1 MKKSIKVV
9 LILLWVCMIIVGIS
23 ACGDSAGIDKED
35 LIDTPIAK
43 EMSYVSATLP
53 NAQVSLEDE
62 TGVEGD
68 LSGHDNTLSTEDNIV
83 EHEKA
88 GYCDNTVTK
97 ISRESQMGRESCE
110 VSFDGSDSVALT
122 DLLLYL
128 DYSDGICRCQPEYN
142 VDTEFGTGYGINL
155 TEGYVRHDVGQVSLT
170 AEQLELIQGIFDRQ
184 VSMAQGEEKAVS
196 PDQTEIFKAVLLGDS
211 PFIYCHGGNVETMV
225 ITDVPALFDEDD
237 PLMKF
242 WEFSVIDLNGDGED
256 EVILF
261 VVGVAGDMGGKG
273 GKVVFHQIGDKVY
286 GYTTDN
292 RTLVDLKIDGTYDYS
307 DPTGVAEAG
316 IATVR
321 GFSET
326 EYTVD
331 KITYAT
337 GTYKGWDT
345 FVADHQSVT
354 EEEYLDAVSKQDQK
368 QNAEWHEFTDENIN
382 TLF

>member
-9 LILLWVCMIIVGIS
+9 LILLWVCMIILGLS

-43 EMSYVSATLP
+43 DSGYVSATLP
-53 NAQVSLEDE
+53 NAPVSLEDE
-62 TGVEGD
+62 TEVEGD
-68 LSGHDNTLSTEDNIV
+68 LSEHDHTLSTEDNIV

-88 GYCDNTVTK
+88 GYCYNTVTK
-97 ISRESQMGRESCE
+97 ISRESQMGGEAWK
-110 VSFDGSDSVALT
+110 VSFEGSDSVVLT
-122 DLLLYL
+122 DILLYL

-155 TEGYVRHDVGQVSLT
+155 TEGYVRHDGGQVSLT

-184 VSMAQGEEKAVS
+184 VSIAQGEEKAAPS
-196 PDQTEIFKAVLLGDS
+196 DQAEIFKAVLLGDS
-211 PFIYCHGGNVETMV
+211 PFIYCHGGNAETMV

-237 PLMKF
+237 PLMKV

-261 VVGVAGDMGGKG
+261 VVGVTGDMG

-292 RTLVDLKIDGTYDYS
+292 RTLMDLKMDGSYSYS
-307 DPTGVAEAG
+307 DPTGVTEVG
-316 IATVR
+316 IAVVVD
-321 GFSET
+321 FSKA
-326 EYTVD
+326 EYAVD

-345 FVADHQSVT
+345 FVADHQPVT

-368 QNAEWHEFTDENIN
+368 QNAEWHEFTDECIN
-382 TLF
+382 TVL

>member
-155 TEGYVRHDVGQVSLT
+155 TEG
-170 AEQLELIQGIFDRQ
+170 
-184 VSMAQGEEKAVS
+184 M
-196 PDQTEIFKAVLLGDS
+196 
-211 PFIYCHGGNVETMV
+211 
-225 ITDVPALFDEDD
+225 
-237 PLMKF
+237 
-242 WEFSVIDLNGDGED
+242 
-256 EVILF
+256 
-261 VVGVAGDMGGKG
+261 
-273 GKVVFHQIGDKVY
+273 
-286 GYTTDN
+286 
-292 RTLVDLKIDGTYDYS
+292 
-307 DPTGVAEAG
+307 
-316 IATVR
+316 
-321 GFSET
+321 
-326 EYTVD
+326 
-331 KITYAT
+331 
-337 GTYKGWDT
+337 
-345 FVADHQSVT
+345 SVT
-354 EEEYLDAVSKQDQK
+354 MLDRS
-368 QNAEWHEFTDENIN
+368 H
-382 TLF
+382 

>member
-1 MKKSIKVV
+1 MLFRS
-9 LILLWVCMIIVGIS
+9 
-23 ACGDSAGIDKED
+23 
-35 LIDTPIAK
+35 
-43 EMSYVSATLP
+43 
-53 NAQVSLEDE
+53 
-62 TGVEGD
+62 
-68 LSGHDNTLSTEDNIV
+68 
-83 EHEKA
+83 
-88 GYCDNTVTK
+88 
-97 ISRESQMGRESCE
+97 
-110 VSFDGSDSVALT
+110 
-122 DLLLYL
+122 
-128 DYSDGICRCQPEYN
+128 
-142 VDTEFGTGYGINL
+142 
-155 TEGYVRHDVGQVSLT
+155 
-170 AEQLELIQGIFDRQ
+170 
-184 VSMAQGEEKAVS
+184 
-196 PDQTEIFKAVLLGDS
+196 
-211 PFIYCHGGNVETMV
+211 NVETMV

-237 PLMKF
+237 PLMKV

>member
-9 LILLWVCMIIVGIS
+9 LILLWVCMIIVGLS
-23 ACGDSAGIDKED
+23 AC
-35 LIDTPIAK
+35 
-43 EMSYVSATLP
+43 
-53 NAQVSLEDE
+53 E
-62 TGVEGD
+62 TEVEGD
-68 LSGHDNTLSTEDNIV
+68 LSGHDHVLSEEDNIV

-88 GYCDNTVTK
+88 GYCDNTITK
-97 ISRESQMGRESCE
+97 ISRESQMGRESWK
-110 VSFDGSDSVALT
+110 VSFDGSDSVVLT

-128 DYSDGICRCQPEYN
+128 DFSDVICRCQPEYN

-155 TEGYVRHDVGQVSLT
+155 TEGYVRHDGGQVSLT
-170 AEQLELIQGIFDRQ
+170 AEQLESIQGIFDRQ
-184 VSMAQGEEKAVS
+184 VSMAQGEEKAAS

-237 PLMKF
+237 PLMKI
-242 WEFSVIDLNGDGED
+242 WDFSVVDLNGDGED

-261 VVGVAGDMGGKG
+261 VVGVAGDMG

-321 GFSET
+321 DFSET
-326 EYTVD
+326 ECIVD

-354 EEEYLDAVSKQDQK
+354 EEEYLDAISQQNQK
-368 QNAEWHEFTDENIN
+368 QNVEWYEFTDENIN
-382 TLF
+382 ALF